1 GLLVGGRSWAQGQA
15 PAVVPSEGMRPALPN
30 GVQSGDVTGD
40 RAIVWSKTDRPAR
53 LLVEYATNDGFRNAR
68 RITGPAALA
77 ETDFTAR
84 VDLSGLPAG
93 QDIFYRV
100 TFQDLADPRVLS
112 APASGRF
119 RTPPSAGRTITFA
132 WSGDEA
138 GQGGGVNPEW
148 GGMKM
153 YAGMRAGLLHPSR
166 RSDLRGKPNRGRG
179 EARRRLGV
187 EERDEPRQ
195 GEGGG
200 EPRRVPGQFRLQ
212 LPRREQAAVLCRGAT
227 ARAVG

>member
-1 GLLVGGRSWAQGQA
+1 MKETNHSAKAISRRSMLKGAAVAAGGLVVAGRSWAQGQA
-15 PAVVPSEGMRPALPN
+15 PAVVPADRMRPAVPY

-53 LLVEYATNDGFRNAR
+53 LLVEYATNDAFRSAR
-68 RITGPAALA
+68 RITGPAAFA

-84 VDLSGLPAG
+84 VDLSGLPSG

-100 TFQDLADPRVLS
+100 TFQDLADTRVLS

-119 RTPPSAGRTITFA
+119 RTPSSAGRTITFA

-138 GQGGGVNPEW
+138 GQGWGINPGW

-153 YAGMRAGLLHPSR
+153 YEVMRQAKPDFFIH
-166 RSDLRGKPNRGRG
+166 RSEEHTSELQSLRH
-179 EARRRLGV
+179 
-187 EERDEPRQ
+187 
-195 GEGGG
+195 
-200 EPRRVPGQFRLQ
+200 
-212 LPRREQAAVLCRGAT
+212 
-227 ARAVG
+227 